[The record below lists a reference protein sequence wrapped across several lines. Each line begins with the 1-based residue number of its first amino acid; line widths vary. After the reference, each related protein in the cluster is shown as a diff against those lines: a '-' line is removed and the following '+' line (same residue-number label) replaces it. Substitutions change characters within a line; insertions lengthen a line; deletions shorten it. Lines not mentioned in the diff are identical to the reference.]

1 MTKREIHFILLYFS
15 HIQMS
20 SSKKYPNVMQRLSIV
35 LKYRPPVSAKA
46 SRVNGLN
53 YTGVTNRT
61 GK

>member
-1 MTKREIHFILLYFS
+1 
-15 HIQMS
+15 MS
-20 SSKKYPNVMQRLSIV
+20 SSKKYPKVMQILSIV

-53 YTGVTNRT
+53 YTGVINRT